1 MKALPVPPPTWLT
14 TSQAAEYLGIDGGTL
29 RRLVM
34 AGDLP
39 AYRIGRNTRIK
50 LAEIE
55 AFVESCRVVPGA
67 ALDDED
73 GDEDDDEETA

>member
-1 MKALPVPPPTWLT
+1 
-14 TSQAAEYLGIDGGTL
+14 
-29 RRLVM
+29 
-34 AGDLP
+34 LP